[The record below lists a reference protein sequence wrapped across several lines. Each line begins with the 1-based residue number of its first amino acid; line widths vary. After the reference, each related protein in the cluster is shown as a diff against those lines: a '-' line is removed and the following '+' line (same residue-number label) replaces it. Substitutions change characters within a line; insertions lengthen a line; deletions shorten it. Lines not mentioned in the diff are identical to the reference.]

1 MSFVDRISNA
11 ISTRTRTPDA
21 GDRDPAHY
29 VRDDAP
35 LGNDELGSYLLNHDT
50 PQAAA
55 RHSSAVARLAIV
67 VLGISLCLN
76 ALLAI
81 AVLQMF
87 PLYRVVPFFVT
98 FSDKA
103 DQVVTID
110 APKANLTNLAILN
123 EANVRTYVTARH
135 TISADPY
142 ETYHRWQGVVHTM
155 SAPAVYSAFLEETKP
170 IYNDLTQKKFTRAIR
185 VLSITQP
192 SPGFYRVE
200 FEATDRRLG
209 QGLTDSGEDRRTFV
223 ADMRFVNAPQTVRN
237 EDRFLNPVGFTVI
250 NYSVAP
256 KK

>member
-1 MSFVDRISNA
+1 M
-11 ISTRTRTPDA
+11 
-21 GDRDPAHY
+21 
-29 VRDDAP
+29 
-35 LGNDELGSYLLNHDT
+35 
-50 PQAAA
+50 Q
-55 RHSSAVARLAIV
+55 
-67 VLGISLCLN
+67 
-76 ALLAI
+76 AI
-81 AVLQMF
+81 AILQLF

-123 EANVRTYVTARH
+123 EANVRTYITARH

-142 ETYHRWQGVVHTM
+142 ETYQRWQGVVHTM
-155 SAPAVYSAFLEETKP
+155 SAPTVYSSFLEETKP
-170 IYNDLTQKKFTRAIR
+170 IYNDLTQKKFTRGIR

-223 ADMRFVNAPQTVRN
+223 ADLRYVNAPQTIRY
-237 EDRFLNPVGFTVI
+237 EDRYLNPIGFTVI